1 VSEAERIDTLE
12 FKLAHLERAQQELS
26 DVLVR
31 QQREL
36 DRLNARLERL
46 QHLMEALQEPAA
58 PQDEFEVPPHY

>member
-36 DRLNARLERL
+36 DRLNARLGRL
-46 QHLMEALQEPAA
+46 QQLMEALQEPAA